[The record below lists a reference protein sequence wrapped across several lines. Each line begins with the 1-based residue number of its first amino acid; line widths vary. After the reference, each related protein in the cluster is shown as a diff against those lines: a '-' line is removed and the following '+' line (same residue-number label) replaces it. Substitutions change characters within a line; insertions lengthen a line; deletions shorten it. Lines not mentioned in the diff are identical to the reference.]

1 MSEQTDDVAIA
12 CSLGAAQRADRRAL
26 WDTLAGAALTVPRPT
41 ADGVEHHY
49 SASDEV
55 ERQLRRLARLEGE
68 CCSFAEWRVRRQ
80 GDELVLTVTS
90 HGDGVA
96 AVRALFNIPSAT
108 RSAGN
113 HT

>member
-1 MSEQTDDVAIA
+1 VSEQTDEVTIA
-12 CSLGAAQRADRRAL
+12 CSLGVAQRADRRAM
-26 WDTLAGAALTVPRPT
+26 WETLARAALTAPQPT

-49 SASDEV
+49 SASDGV
-55 ERQLRRLARLEGE
+55 ECQLRRLARLEGE

-108 RSAGN
+108 LPAAN